1 MALFTLVSASGAP
14 GVTTTA
20 LALAVGWPR
29 PVTLVEA
36 DPRGGSSILAGFF
49 KGTVDQPGLLQLVLA
64 HRQGQLAAALPS
76 LLMPI
81 DASQAHLLA
90 GTRSHD
96 QVVGLDGLWT
106 PLLQVLRGLGGKTGQ
121 DVIVDAG
128 RLGADGCP
136 MPLVV
141 GADTTVLVVGSSL
154 PAVAGAR
161 SWAASLR
168 ERTSGHFG
176 LLVVGEDRPY
186 SAREVARALSVP
198 LLGTIESAPKHA
210 AVYSDG
216 AAHPPARG
224 LVGWRRRSAADAFAH
239 SPYTRS
245 INALAEALRA
255 TGATASMS
263 PIEAEERLS

>member
-96 QVVGLDGLWT
+96 QAVGLDGLWT

-168 ERTSGHFG
+168 ERTSGHLG
-176 LLVVGEDRPY
+176 LLVVGEGRPY

-198 LLGTIESAPKHA
+198 LLGTIESAPGHA

-216 AAHPPARG
+216 AAHPRAGGLAR
-224 LVGWRRRSAADAFAH
+224 WRRRSAADAFVH
-239 SPYTRS
+239 SSYTRS
-245 INALAEALRA
+245 ITALAEALHA
-255 TGATASMS
+255 TGATEAMS
-263 PIEAEERLS
+263 TVDAEERV